1 LRIATG
7 GLADRLGA
15 ALIVILVAGCGSGPR
30 PTASSP
36 VVASAG
42 APASALV
49 PSASTSPS
57 TSADLPTSSGL
68 FVEVDRGLLD
78 VIPDVGDGLELAYD
92 AETTRQVAADPALAK
107 DAVGLAIALYRVP
120 GAAAPASDLA
130 VISVIRLRDPSI
142 GEEAYRTWRD
152 SYDASACAVAGGV
165 TGNAQSTVNG
175 RVVYIGS
182 CSGGVL
188 TYHVRIRQG
197 SMIVSVTSIGPMRL
211 GEQAMKAIEP

>member
-1 LRIATG
+1 V
-7 GLADRLGA
+7 
-15 ALIVILVAGCGSGPR
+15 VIVAGCGAGPG
-30 PTASSP
+30 PSPSVP

-42 APASALV
+42 GPPSELV
-49 PSASTSPS
+49 PSPS
-57 TSADLPTSSGL
+57 TSAAPSGDLPASSGL
-68 FVEVDRGLLD
+68 VVEVDRGLLD
-78 VIPDVGDGLELAYD
+78 VIPDVGDGLELAFD

-120 GAAAPASDLA
+120 GAADPASDLA
-130 VISVIRLRDPSI
+130 VISIIRLRDPSI
-142 GEEAYRTWRD
+142 GEEAYRAWRD
-152 SYDASACAVAGGV
+152 TYDAAACAVAGGV
-165 TGNAQSTVNG
+165 AGHAESTING

-197 SMIVSVTSIGPMRL
+197 AIIVSVTSVGPMRL